1 MIILRE
7 DLPREGLRVLE
18 ENVEIQAALRSCGDL
33 EDRRIKWFYQEDSEN
48 DASFLAPSSIV
59 I

>member
-48 DASFLAPSSIV
+48 DASF
-59 I
+59 